1 MTEREK
7 GRCLQK
13 LTKLPP
19 RNFAETSIS
28 TDASM
33 RTMDWKCIH
42 ENLYG
47 LVLCDQTVDLLAYS

>member
-13 LTKLPP
+13 LTKLPAK
-19 RNFAETSIS
+19 NFAETSIS
-28 TDASM
+28 TDAAM

-47 LVLCDQTVDLLAYS
+47 LFLCDQTVDLLACS